1 MIPPRSLPLQMLAVA
16 AVTLAAAFAANA
28 LHHGGL
34 ELGRD
39 YFAKPQH
46 SFPTVTTE
54 EFEEYA
60 EFADSED
67 GDIIYL
73 DARRSAQYERG
84 HVPGAWS
91 VPRNDPAALEAV
103 LPVVTSPTCS
113 MVVIYCQGGNC
124 EDSIFLAEDL
134 VYRHGVE
141 PTIVHI
147 YEPGWEEWQKRGGAE
162 RAGAE
167 R

>member
-1 MIPPRSLPLQMLAVA
+1 MIPPRSLPLQMLVVA
-16 AVTLAAAFAANA
+16 ALSLATAFAANA
-28 LHHGGL
+28 LHPEGI
-34 ELGRD
+34 ETGRD

-46 SFPTVTTE
+46 SYQTASTE

-60 EFADSED
+60 KYLED
-67 GDIIYL
+67 EAGDVIYL
-73 DARRSAQYERG
+73 DARRRAQYERG

-103 LPVVTSPTCS
+103 LPVVTIPTAS

-134 VYRHGVE
+134 VYRHGVD
-141 PTIVHI
+141 PSIVYI

-162 RAGAE
+162 RAGAA